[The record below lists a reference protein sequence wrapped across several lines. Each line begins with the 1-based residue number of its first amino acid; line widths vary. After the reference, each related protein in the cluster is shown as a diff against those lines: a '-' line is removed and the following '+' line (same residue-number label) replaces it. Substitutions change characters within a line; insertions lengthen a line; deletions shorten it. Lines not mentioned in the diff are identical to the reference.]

1 LDSGWEAFSAWA
13 AAFGVVV
20 VVVVVVVG
28 PAETGVGAPR
38 TGSEVAAE
46 KRYAF
51 AADATVELA

>member
-13 AAFGVVV
+13 AAFGVV

>member
-13 AAFGVVV
+13 AAFGV